1 MNYTLTN
8 TQHQPLILSL
18 ALPTPLRRRFDY
30 LAPLDMS
37 EHSHDWQP
45 GQLFRVPF
53 GSQSMIA
60 LLLEVKHNTDV
71 PLEKL
76 RPATEWLGT
85 EKALDEEQLS
95 LCLWA
100 ADYYQYPIGEAISTA
115 LPALLRQ
122 GQWQKTH
129 MESHYRLTTEGKGL
143 PESALK
149 RAPKQAI
156 LLALLQQHSNLS
168 RSEIDAL
175 EISSSTIKALIEKR
189 LIEVYIPEKNLPG
202 HSHMETGDVA
212 KKDSIKPEDADSLLR
227 MTEKNNFLKEKPLE
241 LNPEQRDAL
250 NQIQPKSF
258 ATYLLDGTTGSG
270 KTEIYLQAIERC
282 LADGKQALV
291 LVPEIGLTPQ
301 TLSRFLRRF
310 NLPIAALHSGLN
322 DRERLDAWMDAKS
335 GKAKIIIGTRSAIF
349 TPLQN
354 PGMIIID
361 EEHDLSFKQQE
372 GFRYSAR
379 DLAVV
384 RAQKLDIPL
393 IIGSATPS
401 LESLH
406 NAQQGRYHHLRL
418 TSRAGNAK
426 PPQIHLL
433 DIRGQQLNEGLS
445 LLTLDSIH
453 KTLNK
458 NEQVLVFL
466 NRRGYAPTLECQD
479 CAWMADCRYCDARMT
494 LHHSPHHL
502 HCHHC
507 DHQRAAPKQCPNCKS
522 FRLQPLGQGTER
534 SEETLREI
542 FPNTPII
549 RIDRDVTRKK
559 NAFDRLLEP
568 VHKGEACILVGT
580 RMLAK
585 GHHFPKV
592 TLVVILDADA
602 GLFSTDF
609 RGIERMGQLLLQVAG
624 RAGREEKAGNVIIQ
638 SLHVDHPWLQTLTQ
652 AGYHAMATLLL
663 AERQRQNLPPYR
675 HLALLRA
682 ESKRPELATDFL
694 RNALKLAQF
703 IQPPSTDLH
712 YLGPLPAMMEKRGD
726 RFRYQLHINCNQRKT
741 LQHLLSQL
749 AIKLESGKLNASV
762 RWSIDVDAQD
772 MS

>member
-1 MNYTLTN
+1 MSQVLSENQN
-8 TQHQPLILSL
+8 LILSL

-30 LAPLDMS
+30 LAPADLPLN
-37 EHSHDWQP
+37 EVEA

-53 GSQSMIA
+53 GNQVMIA
-60 LLLEVKHNTDV
+60 VLLELKNQSDI
-71 PLEKL
+71 PIEKL
-76 RPATEWLGT
+76 RPVIEWLGP

-100 ADYYQYPIGEAISTA
+100 ADYYHCPPGEAISTA
-115 LPALLRQ
+115 LPSLLRQ
-122 GQWQKTH
+122 GQWQKSQI
-129 MESHYRLTTEGKGL
+129 EPRYRLTTEGKGL
-143 PESALK
+143 PEGALK
-149 RAPKQAI
+149 RARKQAI
-156 LLALLQQHSNLS
+156 LLGALQEHNNLS
-168 RSEIDAL
+168 RAEIDAL
-175 EISSSTIKALIEKR
+175 EINTSTIKALTER
-189 LIEVYIPEKNLPG
+189 GLIETYIPEPAVSFTSKTDEPIQL
-202 HSHMETGDVA
+202 
-212 KKDSIKPEDADSLLR
+212 
-227 MTEKNNFLKEKPLE
+227 LKEKPLD
-241 LNPEQRDAL
+241 LNPEQAVAL
-250 NQIQPKSF
+250 KQIKHDTF

-282 LADGKQALV
+282 LVDGKQALV

-322 DRERLDAWMDAKS
+322 DRERLDAWMDAKN

-349 TPLQN
+349 TPLKN

-379 DLAVV
+379 DLAVF
-384 RAQKLDIPL
+384 RAHKLNIPL
-393 IIGSATPS
+393 ILGSATPS
-401 LESLH
+401 LETLH
-406 NAQQGRYHHLRL
+406 NAQQKRYQHLRL
-418 TSRAGNAK
+418 TSRAGNAQ

-433 DIRGQQLNEGLS
+433 DIRGQHLDEGIS
-445 LLTLDSIH
+445 PITLDSIS

-479 CAWMADCRYCDARMT
+479 CGWMADCRYCDARMT
-494 LHHSPHHL
+494 LHQSPAHL

-507 DHQRAAPKQCPNCKS
+507 DHQRGIPKSCPTCKS
-522 FRLQPLGQGTER
+522 SRLQPLGQGTER
-534 SEETLREI
+534 SEETLRQA
-542 FPNTPII
+542 FPNTSII
-549 RIDRDVTRKK
+549 RIDRDATRKK
-559 NAFDRLLEP
+559 NSLSQLLEP
-568 VHKGEACILVGT
+568 VHQGDPCILIGT
-580 RMLAK
+580 QMLAK

-624 RAGREEKAGNVIIQ
+624 RAGRAEKSGHVIIQ
-638 SLHVDHPWLQTLTQ
+638 SLHTDHPWLQTLVHS
-652 AGYHAMATLLL
+652 GYHAMAELILR
-663 AERQRQNLPPYR
+663 ERQKQQLPPFY

-682 ESKRPELATDFL
+682 ESKRPEIALEFL
-694 RNALKLAQF
+694 RLALSIAQR
-703 IQPPSTDLH
+703 IQPATNDLN

-726 RFRYQLHINCNQRKT
+726 RFRYQLHISSNQRKL
-741 LQHLLSQL
+741 LQFLLSKL
-749 AIKLESGKLNASV
+749 ALELEASALNRRV

>member
-1 MNYTLTN
+1 MTAASTK
-8 TQHQPLILSL
+8 TILCL

-30 LAPLDMS
+30 LAPSDFMPDQAL
-37 EHSHDWQP
+37 P

-53 GSQSMIA
+53 RNQSLIA
-60 LLLEVKHNTDV
+60 VLLEIKSHTDI

-76 RPATEWLGT
+76 RPATEWLGP

-100 ADYYQYPIGEAISTA
+100 ADYYQCPIGDAISTA

-122 GQWQKTH
+122 GQWQKSQI
-129 MESHYRLTTEGKGL
+129 EPRYRLTTEGKGL
-143 PESALK
+143 PQGALK
-149 RAPKQAI
+149 RARKQAV
-156 LLALLQQHSNLS
+156 LLSALQQHNNLS
-168 RSEIDAL
+168 RAEIDAL
-175 EISSSTIKALIEKR
+175 EITSTIIKALIDKG
-189 LIEVYIPEKNLPG
+189 LIETYIPEQIYSEDTESPG
-202 HSHMETGDVA
+202 T
-212 KKDSIKPEDADSLLR
+212 
-227 MTEKNNFLKEKPLE
+227 TNNQILKEKPLD
-241 LNPEQRDAL
+241 LNPEQFAAL
-250 NQIQPKSF
+250 QQINANSF

-282 LADGKQALV
+282 LRDGKQALV

-310 NLPIAALHSGLN
+310 NVPIAALHSGLN
-322 DRERLDAWMDAKS
+322 DRERLDAWMDAKN
-335 GKAKIIIGTRSAIF
+335 GTAKIIIGTRSAIF
-349 TPLQN
+349 TPLKN
-354 PGMIIID
+354 PGMIILD

-384 RAQKLDIPL
+384 RAHKLNIPL
-393 IIGSATPS
+393 ILGSATPS
-401 LESLH
+401 LETLH
-406 NAQQGRYHHLRL
+406 NAQQKRYHHLRL

-433 DIRGQQLNEGLS
+433 DIRGQQLDEGLS
-445 LLTLDSIH
+445 PLTLDSIN

-458 NEQVLVFL
+458 HEQVLVFL

-479 CAWMADCRYCDARMT
+479 CGWMADCRYCDARMT
-494 LHHSPHHL
+494 LHQSPAHL

-507 DHQRAAPKQCPNCKS
+507 DHQRGIPKNCPNCKS
-522 FRLQPLGQGTER
+522 SRLHPLGQGTER
-534 SEETLREI
+534 SEETLRQA
-542 FPNTPII
+542 FPNTPVI
-549 RIDRDVTRKK
+549 RIDRDATRQK
-559 NAFDRLLEP
+559 NSLNRLLEP
-568 VHKGEACILVGT
+568 VHQGDPCILIGT
-580 RMLAK
+580 QMLAK
-585 GHHFPKV
+585 GHHFPNV

-609 RGIERMGQLLLQVAG
+609 RGIERMGQLLLQVSG
-624 RAGREEKAGNVIIQ
+624 RAGRAEKPGHVIIQ
-638 SLHVDHPWLQTLTQ
+638 SLHTDHPWLQTLVHS
-652 AGYHAMATLLL
+652 GYHAMTELILQD
-663 AERQRQNLPPYR
+663 RQKQQLPPFS

-682 ESKRPELATDFL
+682 ESKRPEVALEFL
-694 RNALKLAQF
+694 RLALSLAQK
-703 IQPPSTDLH
+703 IQPASKELH

-726 RFRYQLHINCNQRKT
+726 RFRYQLHINSNQRKL
-741 LQHLLSQL
+741 LQFLLSKL
-749 AIKLESGKLNASV
+749 ALELEASALNHRV

>member
-1 MNYTLTN
+1 MNQNLTD
-8 TQHQPLILSL
+8 TRHQPLILSL

-30 LAPLDMS
+30 LAPLHMS
-37 EHSHDWQP
+37 EHSHHWQS

-53 GSQSMIA
+53 GNQSMIA
-60 LLLEVKHNTDV
+60 VLLEIKHNTDI

-76 RPATEWLGT
+76 RPATEWLGI
-85 EKALDEEQLS
+85 EQALDDEQLS

-122 GQWQKTH
+122 GQWKKTYV
-129 MESHYRLTTEGKGL
+129 ESYFRLTTEGKGL
-143 PESALK
+143 PEGALK
-149 RAPKQAI
+149 RARKQAAV
-156 LLALLQQHSNLS
+156 LAALQQHNNLS
-168 RSEIDAL
+168 RSELDAL
-175 EISSSTIKALIEKR
+175 EINLSTIKAMIEKGLIEN
-189 LIEVYIPEKNLPG
+189 YIPEHNLPRPE
-202 HSHMETGDVA
+202 STGSDKA
-212 KKDSIKPEDADSLLR
+212 
-227 MTEKNNFLKEKPLE
+227 EKNNFLKEKTLE

-250 NQIQPKSF
+250 NQIQPHF
-258 ATYLLDGTTGSG
+258 FTTYLLDGTTGSG

-384 RAQKLDIPL
+384 RAQKLNIPL

-406 NAQQGRYHHLRL
+406 NAQQGRYQHLRL

-445 LLTLDSIH
+445 PLTLDSIH

-542 FPNTPII
+542 FPTIPII

-580 RMLAK
+580 QMLAK

-624 RAGREEKAGNVIIQ
+624 RAGREAKAGHVIIQ

-675 HLALLRA
+675 HLALVRA
-682 ESKRPELATDFL
+682 ESKRPELAMDFL
-694 RNALKLAQF
+694 RNALTFAQS
-703 IQPPSTDLH
+703 IQPSSTDLH

-726 RFRYQLHINCNQRKT
+726 RFRYQLHINCGQRKT

-749 AIKLESGKLNASV
+749 SIKLESGKLSASV